1 MEDMV
6 ALEML
11 VKRSVADELSQK
23 GLAEIALRRSD
34 AKFRAIVKAIVP
46 GENTL
51 SEELVQKIQPSAL
64 KMSISETASVSNVR
78 NVMRTFSQNLETN
91 MMNLS
96 SVTRNMSV
104 QVDHIFQLTNAIRTI
119 SFVNTGISL
128 ANLAVDVAGFVI
140 INQKLNTV
148 NYEIRHVLSEVT
160 KLSDLAK
167 NEKISECQKLV
178 MKYNSLS
185 SKILNSEPVN
195 NDDIDNLLIDMKAFI
210 SEMIRNLLDNTLD
223 KDLLLDMI
231 YILMPAYTQLL
242 NEYNKRIYY
251 SKQCLPANYD
261 TFMTLYTELENND
274 LRKNLQDHYFLK
286 RKMHSQDVID
296 LLNAKT
302 LVGLNQKV
310 LIEDQVSMM
319 NLLETQEKA
328 EAFDLE
334 LDDIVKSFTREK
346 IPAIARD
353 CGISEVECSKAFGFE
368 NC

>member
-1 MEDMV
+1 MEDYT
-6 ALEML
+6 AIELL
-11 VKRSVADELSQK
+11 VKRSVADEISQK

-34 AKFRAIVKAIVP
+34 AKFRAIVKAIIP
-46 GENTL
+46 GDNTL

-64 KMSISETASVSNVR
+64 KMSISDTTSISNVR
-78 NVMRTFSQNLETN
+78 NVMRSFNKNLESN
-91 MMNLS
+91 ILSLS
-96 SVTRNMSV
+96 SATKNMSV
-104 QVDHIFQLTNAIRTI
+104 QVDSIFHLTNAIRTI

-128 ANLAVDVAGFVI
+128 ANMAVDVAGFVI

-148 NYEIRHVLSEVT
+148 NYEIRNVLSEVK

-167 NEKISECQKLV
+167 NEKISECQKLI

-185 SKILNSEPVN
+185 SKVLNSEPINIDV
-195 NDDIDNLLIDMKAFI
+195 IDNLLIDMKTFI
-210 SEMIRNLLDNTLD
+210 SEMIRNLMDNN
-223 KDLLLDMI
+223 MI

-251 SKQCLPANYD
+251 SKQSLPANYG
-261 TFMTLYTELENND
+261 TFMTLFIELENNG
-274 LRKNLQDHYFLK
+274 LRKDLQDYYILK

-319 NLLETQEKA
+319 KLLGTPENI

-334 LDDIVKSFTREK
+334 LDNIVKSFSREK
-346 IPAIARD
+346 IPVIAKD
-353 CGISEVECSKAFGFE
+353 SGISEHKCSKVLGFE
-368 NC
+368 NI

>member
-1 MEDMV
+1 MEDYT
-6 ALEML
+6 AIELL
-11 VKRSVADELSQK
+11 VKRSVADEISQK

-34 AKFRAIVKAIVP
+34 AKFRAIVKAIIP
-46 GENTL
+46 GDNTL

-64 KMSISETASVSNVR
+64 KMSISDTTSISNVR
-78 NVMRTFSQNLETN
+78 NVMRSFNKNLESN
-91 MMNLS
+91 ILSLS
-96 SVTRNMSV
+96 SATKNMSV
-104 QVDHIFQLTNAIRTI
+104 QVDSIFRLTNAIRTI
-119 SFVNTGISL
+119 SFINTGISL

-148 NYEIRHVLSEVT
+148 NYEIRNVLSEVK

-167 NEKISECQKLV
+167 NEKISECQKLI

-185 SKILNSEPVN
+185 SKILDSEPVII
-195 NDDIDNLLIDMKAFI
+195 DDIDNLLIEMNTFI
-210 SEMIRNLLDNTLD
+210 SKMIRNLLDDTLD

-242 NEYNKRIYY
+242 NEYNRRTYY
-251 SKQCLPANYD
+251 SKQSLPANYD

-274 LRKNLQDHYFLK
+274 LRKDLQDHYFLK

-319 NLLETQEKA
+319 KMLGTQENI

-334 LDDIVKSFTREK
+334 LDNIVKSFTSEK
-346 IPAIARD
+346 IPVIAKD
-353 CGISEVECSKAFGFE
+353 CGISEDECSKAFGFE
-368 NC
+368 N